1 MFSYSSR
8 RHTKMYSKSIKN
20 ERWFVNTRVVYENK
34 IQLREIFS
42 SYLLQAILGKKE
54 RNINLLASISPGEL
68 ENTFTVLGITARGE
82 FFFVCLFVSCLAMG
96 LSEGMLTMNPWH
108 LICVKR
114 NLPGEKID
122 HWFNDENRLVYYIPN
137 DSQLMQDDFK
147 KNEWIN
153 KREVKEQELEYW
165 K

>member
-1 MFSYSSR
+1 
-8 RHTKMYSKSIKN
+8 
-20 ERWFVNTRVVYENK
+20 
-34 IQLREIFS
+34 
-42 SYLLQAILGKKE
+42 
-54 RNINLLASISPGEL
+54 
-68 ENTFTVLGITARGE
+68 
-82 FFFVCLFVSCLAMG
+82 MG

-114 NLPGEKID
+114 NLSGEKND